1 MKVCARCKHVNEI
14 SATFCCH
21 CRHKEFLMVALP
33 QPVPRPPKPGP
44 EFLVAEREGTVTVL
58 KCRTP
63 GEAALVAE
71 ELEAADIL
79 VTVPDEEAMEQE
91 LIEHGYI
98 TLRVSAQSYQA
109 DEELQRI
116 VDRKHWEDRAQAPL
130 PWPMSLAGLG
140 LGLFFVPGIFGL
152 FMIGQAYSKQGYH
165 RKANA
170 FSNWYLVGIS
180 LLLLG
185 CILFSS

>member
-21 CRHKEFLMVALP
+21 CRHKQFLMVALP
-33 QPVPRPPKPGP
+33 QPAPRPPKPGP
-44 EFLVAEREGTVTVL
+44 EFLVAEQEGAVTVL

-98 TLRVSAQSYQA
+98 TLQVSAQSYEA
-109 DEELQRI
+109 AEELQRI
-116 VDRKHWEDRAQAPL
+116 VDRKHWEERAQAPL
-130 PWPMSLAGLG
+130 PWSMSLAALG
-140 LGLFFVPGIFGL
+140 LGVLFVPGFLGM
-152 FMIGQAYSKQGYH
+152 FMIGQLYSKRGYD
-165 RKANA
+165 RKADA
-170 FSNWYLVGIS
+170 FANWFLVGAV